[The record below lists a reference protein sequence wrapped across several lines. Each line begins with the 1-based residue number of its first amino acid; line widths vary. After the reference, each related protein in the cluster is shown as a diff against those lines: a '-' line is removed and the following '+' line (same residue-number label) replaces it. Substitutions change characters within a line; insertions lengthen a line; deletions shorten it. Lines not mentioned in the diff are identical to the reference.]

1 MISPS
6 LGVCFPNS
14 CTQPDVN
21 RIMVN
26 ALYLMYTRNEPEIE
40 DPTGYLWPYT
50 IACYESKKPDY
61 DAADISVM

>member
-1 MISPS
+1 
-6 LGVCFPNS
+6 
-14 CTQPDVN
+14 
-21 RIMVN
+21 
-26 ALYLMYTRNEPEIE
+26 MYTRNEPEIE